1 MTTRDRLVI
10 VGVLL
15 MAALAGFWF
24 LGLAPKRK
32 EAADLQAQIATQ
44 TQQLTTAQAR
54 AAEARQ
60 AKARYND
67 DYAAVAKLGKAVPKS
82 DALPSLVYQL
92 QSVAHSAR
100 IDFTSLKISG
110 GGGQGPT
117 PAAATA
123 PAAPAATGGA
133 NPSGASSGAS
143 SSGASS
149 SGGTSAT
156 PAASASTP
164 PAPATQAAAAT
175 LPPGATV
182 GSAGF
187 PTMPFSFVFSGT
199 FFDMERFLG
208 DVQKFVRV
216 DGKEVDANGRL
227 LSVDGFSLVAG
238 PGGFP
243 NVKANVVATAYLRT
257 AADDNT
263 STAGTG
269 AAATAAAGSTG
280 SGSSA
285 GGAAAPAPTASEVS
299 Q

>member
-10 VGVLL
+10 IGVLL
-15 MAALAGFWF
+15 VAALAGFWF
-24 LGLAPKRK
+24 VALAPKRK
-32 EAADLQAQIATQ
+32 ETADLQAQIATQ
-44 TQQLTTAQAR
+44 TEKLTSAQAL
-54 AAEARQ
+54 AASARQ

-117 PAAATA
+117 PAAAA
-123 PAAPAATGGA
+123 PAPTAATGGA
-133 NPSGASSGAS
+133 NPSASA
-143 SSGASS
+143 

-156 PAASASTP
+156 PAASAT

-199 FFDMERFLG
+199 FFDMERFFG
-208 DVQKFVRV
+208 DVQRFVRV
-216 DGKEVDANGRL
+216 NGKQVDADGRL

-257 AADDNT
+257 PADDDT
-263 STAGTG
+263 SSAATG
-269 AAATAAAGSTG
+269 AAATAAPSTG
-280 SGSSA
+280 SSA
-285 GGAAAPAPTASEVS
+285 ATPAPTASEVS

>member
-15 MAALAGFWF
+15 AAALAGFWF

-117 PAAATA
+117 PAAAAA

-133 NPSGASSGAS
+133 SPSGA

-156 PAASASTP
+156 PAGSASTP
-164 PAPATQAAAAT
+164 AAPATQAAAAT

-257 AADDNT
+257 AADDDT

>member
-44 TQQLTTAQAR
+44 TEQLTSAQAQ
-54 AAEARQ
+54 AVAARQ

-67 DYAAVAKLGKAVPKS
+67 DYAALARLGKAVPKS

-100 IDFTSLKISG
+100 IDFTSLKVAG
-110 GGGQGPT
+110 GGGQGPA
-117 PAAATA
+117 PAAA
-123 PAAPAATGGA
+123 AAPAASAGSGAA
-133 NPSGASSGAS
+133 NPSASA
-143 SSGASS
+143 
-149 SGGTSAT
+149 SGGSSAT
-156 PAASASTP
+156 PAASAPATTS

-216 DGKEVDANGRL
+216 NGKQVDADGRL
-227 LSVDGFSLVAG
+227 LSVDGFALAAG

-257 AADDNT
+257 AADDSPPT
-263 STAGTG
+263 APTAGAT
-269 AAATAAAGSTG
+269 TAAAGSTG
-280 SGSSA
+280 TGSSA

>member
-15 MAALAGFWF
+15 AAALAGFWF
-24 LGLAPKRK
+24 LALAPKRK
-32 EAADLQAQIATQ
+32 EATDLQAQIATQ
-44 TQQLTTAQAR
+44 TQQLTSAQAQ
-54 AAEARQ
+54 AAAARQ

-110 GGGQGPT
+110 GGGQGPA
-117 PAAATA
+117 PAAA
-123 PAAPAATGGA
+123 AAPAASAASGGA
-133 NPSGASSGAS
+133 NPS
-143 SSGASS
+143 
-149 SGGTSAT
+149 
-156 PAASASTP
+156 ASASGGSSAT

-199 FFDMERFLG
+199 FFDMERFFG
-208 DVQKFVRV
+208 DIQKFVRV
-216 DGKEVDANGRL
+216 NGKQVDADGRL
-227 LSVDGFSLVAG
+227 LSVDGFGLVAG

-257 AADDNT
+257 PADDTT

-269 AAATAAAGSTG
+269 AAAPAAAGSTG
-280 SGSSA
+280 TST
-285 GGAAAPAPTASEVS
+285 GGAAPAPTASEVT

>member
-60 AKARYND
+60 AKARYNG

-100 IDFTSLKISG
+100 IDFTSLKIAG

-117 PAAATA
+117 PAAA
-123 PAAPAATGGA
+123 AAPAASAATSASGSSTSASGSSTGGA
-133 NPSGASSGAS
+133 
-143 SSGASS
+143 
-149 SGGTSAT
+149 SAT
-156 PAASASTP
+156 PAASATAAQ

-187 PTMPFSFVFSGT
+187 PTMPFSFVFTGT
-199 FFDMERFLG
+199 FFDMERFLD
-208 DVQKFVRV
+208 DVQRFVRV
-216 DGKEVDANGRL
+216 DGKDVDVRGRL
-227 LSVDGFSLVAG
+227 LSVDGFGLVAG

-243 NVKANVVATAYLRT
+243 NVKASVVATAYLRT
-257 AADDNT
+257 ASDDDT
-263 STAGTG
+263 SAAGTSAG
-269 AAATAAAGSTG
+269 AADATGTSASPGAA
-280 SGSSA
+280 SSA
-285 GGAAAPAPTASEVS
+285 PTSTASEVS